1 MDGVS
6 HPINFASSD
15 IDVDGNSL
23 AEPWQI
29 YLRIVGSFAIKVGEN
44 ILYSEQ
50 GFCLVE
56 FGIESQ
62 LWLKRV
68 TKTQDDFVYTSQ
80 ESEELGLVWI
90 KREGSV
96 WRVGSVHQISA
107 EPATFQLQE
116 IQRALNRYFTELR
129 NYVLRNFDVDIE
141 SLFSWVQ
148 HEPRTGGP
156 PHDA

>member
-1 MDGVS
+1 MVGVS
-6 HPINFASSD
+6 HPIDFAFSD

-29 YLRIVGSFAIKVGEN
+29 CLRIVGSFAIKVGEN

-68 TKTQDDFVYTSQ
+68 KKTQEDFVYTSQ

-96 WRVGSVHQISA
+96 LACGLGSPDIRRASRISTPRDAASVEPLFHGAPQLRLKKLWRGHREPVFMGS
-107 EPATFQLQE
+107 T
-116 IQRALNRYFTELR
+116 RASHR
-129 NYVLRNFDVDIE
+129 
-141 SLFSWVQ
+141 
-148 HEPRTGGP
+148 
-156 PHDA
+156 